1 VDPGDKSARTQ
12 TRPLNTENLNQQSR
26 TSILREASKERG
38 AREGKAEKSKGRK
51 KHKAGKQGEF
61 KKLMDLQVRQA

>member
-1 VDPGDKSARTQ
+1 VDPGDKSDRTHARS
-12 TRPLNTENLNQQSR
+12 LNTKNLNQESQSSLR
-26 TSILREASKERG
+26 REASKERG

-51 KHKAGKQGEF
+51 KHKAGKEGEF